1 MRVKFLTL
9 LSVASSM
16 MILSSYLRAESLD
29 LAVFKTL
36 ASHPEIKA
44 EINRK
49 AAREQELR
57 QAESGYY
64 PRVDFQAAIGYE
76 NSKNR
81 FTKATGETDYVDLTR
96 KEEAFIVTYNLFEG
110 YGTTSN
116 IDKNSARVRAA
127 GHHLH
132 DLTEQTALEVARVY
146 LSVLRNQRLMQLS
159 EETLDIY
166 EQLFEKVKSRSLSGV
181 GRKADIEQA
190 RGRLARAQAN
200 LVNDVANL
208 ENAIA
213 MYLRVTGERPGD
225 LNLPDDFAS
234 KLPANL
240 ELAVKLGLQNN
251 PTVKAAEADVD
262 AAKAQSGEARS
273 DYYPKVDLIFEQSR
287 GENLDGVDGI
297 EKDYSLMLKMNYN
310 LFSGGFD
317 QAGSK
322 RAISLQGETRERLD
336 DVRRN
341 TSEAIRI
348 AWNAYQAVIMQSPY
362 LQQHVESMTKIRSAY
377 ADQFRIGQRSL
388 LDLLDSENELYHA
401 RRALIAAEFD
411 RLVGGYQI
419 LANIGRFV
427 DELEVNAGSN

>member
-1 MRVKFLTL
+1 
-9 LSVASSM
+9 M
-16 MILSSYLRAESLD
+16 MIFSSCPRAESLD

-49 AAREQELR
+49 AAREQELI
-57 QAESGYY
+57 QAESAYY
-64 PRVDFQAAIGYE
+64 PRVDFQAGIGYE

-81 FTKATGETDYVDLTR
+81 FTRATGETDYVDLTR
-96 KEEAFIVTYNLFEG
+96 KEEAFIVTYNLFDG
-110 YGTTSN
+110 YGPTSD
-116 IDKNSARVRAA
+116 IDRSSARVRAA
-127 GHHLH
+127 GHYLH

-146 LSVLRNQRLMQLS
+146 LSVLRNQRLVQWS
-159 EETLDIY
+159 EETLDVY
-166 EQLFEKVKSRSLSGV
+166 RELFEKVKSRSLSGV
-181 GRKADIEQA
+181 GRKADIDQA
-190 RGRLARAQAN
+190 RGRLARAQTN

-225 LNLPDDFAS
+225 LTLPADFAS
-234 KLPANL
+234 KLPETL

-262 AAKAQSGEARS
+262 AAKAQTDGARS
-273 DYYPKVDLIFEQSR
+273 DFYPKVDLVFEQSR

-322 RAISLQGETRERLD
+322 RAISLHSETRERLD

-348 AWNAYQAVIMQSPY
+348 AWNAYQAVIMQFPY
-362 LQQHVESMTKIRSAY
+362 LQQHVESMTEIRSAY

-401 RRALIAAEFD
+401 RRALITAEFD

-419 LANIGRFV
+419 LAEIGRFV
-427 DELEVNAGSN
+427 DELEVHAASN